1 MLHFTL
7 VHGCVLQKSVP
18 DRDEACPTSSRGSVS
33 WGPHTDWRGQRIG
46 ANPHWPVCLRNAFSP
61 LLAAAWRWKR
71 LRGRTDGR
79 TVGRRTPPDRDR
91 RRPTWSSAK
100 LHQERMMA
108 ALGPDEKRDTLALD
122 LEFDRKENKA
132 ITGVSVDKKMWCDR
146 WHIHTYYKVISGCIS
161 LTCRITR
168 LVFLTGDYEKVPKHP
183 NYMPGMRRSARLR
196 RQQRRR
202 MALIWRRRMKLMK
215 LVGVPESR
223 WVSQASSQRTVWRR
237 TRTCR
242 LSEFFFNT
250 MVNDSQYKNADAIAL
265 VYNIMACSYTHNFI
279 RHQRQQK

>member
-1 MLHFTL
+1 
-7 VHGCVLQKSVP
+7 
-18 DRDEACPTSSRGSVS
+18 
-33 WGPHTDWRGQRIG
+33 
-46 ANPHWPVCLRNAFSP
+46 
-61 LLAAAWRWKR
+61 
-71 LRGRTDGR
+71 
-79 TVGRRTPPDRDR
+79 
-91 RRPTWSSAK
+91 
-100 LHQERMMA
+100 
-108 ALGPDEKRDTLALD
+108 
-122 LEFDRKENKA
+122 
-132 ITGVSVDKKMWCDR
+132 MWCDR

-279 RHQRQQK
+279 RHQRQQKIKRRTSVCHLKTHIAYLNKNCPEINVRELTNFGLAMNDCNFGPRNVLKELLFCTLAVIPKYFIK